1 MREVHFVI
9 DEAGAILKGGMPA
22 VEEGLVVG
30 RSYGLRVN
38 LFFQSMEQIKED
50 FQGKEAIVLGNTEK
64 IFFGTNDLGTAQ
76 YESSALGSAT
86 ITVEDASI
94 STSWQRSG
102 GEMGGGGTASRSA
115 SRSWKE
121 QGRELLKP
129 DEVLN
134 LHPDLILAFIRGMR
148 PIMAWRVKWY
158 LDPRFG
164 GEGEKPRFRLPVWWL
179 LMACAGAAIIWA
191 LWG

>member
-1 MREVHFVI
+1 MNTVTFNLE
-9 DEAGAILKGGMPA
+9 EAGIILRGGMPA
-22 VEEGLVVG
+22 IEEMLVIG
-30 RSYGLRVN
+30 RSYRLGCN
-38 LFFQSMEQIKED
+38 LFFQDLQHLKEN
-50 FQGKEAIVLGNTEK
+50 FPGKDAITLGNTDK
-64 IFFGTNDLGTAQ
+64 IFFGINNLETAE
-76 YESSALGSAT
+76 YVSRMLGSQT
-86 ITVEDASI
+86 IIVEDASA
-94 STSWQRSG
+94 SWQRSG
-102 GEMGGGGTASRSA
+102 GEMGGGGNASRTA

-158 LDPRFG
+158 QDWRFG

-179 LMACAGAAIIWA
+179 LLACAGAAILWA
-191 LWG
+191 LWN